1 MSTQSRLRDVAKLAG
16 VSLGTA
22 SQALNQ
28 HESVLLETRER
39 VLAAANTLSYRA
51 RSYERTN
58 GNGHARSAPSQLSV
72 IGMLTKHDR
81 GLPVDVNPFFSHVQA
96 GVESECRARNLGLMY
111 ANIEVDQSNHPL
123 AWPRMVS
130 ERRIDGLILI
140 GTSIDKLIGDIKR
153 KLNKPIVLVDSY
165 APNYPF
171 DAVEIDNVGGAFEAV
186 SHLIRCGHKH
196 IGLIGS
202 NPASSPDILER
213 RAGYLKALQ
222 HHSIT
227 ESYIEDELLHRT
239 ESYAS
244 TQKLL
249 RRAPQVTAIFACNDD
264 CAFGVLDAA
273 HNLGLR
279 VPRDLSVVGF
289 DDVDLAREVK
299 PALTTVQVHKAWL
312 GKLGVQQLVE
322 RVQQPDR
329 PRLAVMVATQLLER
343 DSVAPPRMA
352 QKRR

>member
-1 MSTQSRLRDVAKLAG
+1 MPTQSTLRDVAKLAG

-28 HESVLLETRER
+28 HGSVLAETRDR
-39 VLAAANTLSYRA
+39 VLDAAKTLSYRA
-51 RSYERTN
+51 RSYERN
-58 GNGHARSAPSQLSV
+58 GNGHVRAASAQLSV
-72 IGMLTKHDR
+72 IGLLTKHDR
-81 GLPVDVNPFFSHVQA
+81 GIPVDINPFFSHVQA

-140 GTSIDKLIGDIKR
+140 GTTLEKMVGDIKR

-165 APNYPF
+165 APDFPF
-171 DAVEIDNVGGAFEAV
+171 DSVEIDNIGGVFEAV
-186 SHLIRCGHKH
+186 QYLVQHGHRH

-202 NPASSPDILER
+202 NPASSLDILER
-213 RAGYLKALQ
+213 RTGYLKALSQ
-222 HHSIT
+222 HGIAHN
-227 ESYIEDELLHRT
+227 YIEDNVLHRE
-239 ESYAS
+239 ESYKA
-244 TQKLL
+244 TQALL
-249 RRAPQVTAIFACNDD
+249 KRAPQVTAIFACNDD
-264 CAFGVLDAA
+264 CAFGVMDAA
-273 HNLGLR
+273 HDLGLR
-279 VPRDLSVVGF
+279 VPRDLSVIGF

-299 PALTTVQVHKAWL
+299 PALTTVQVHKTWL

-329 PRLAVMVATQLLER
+329 PRLSVTVSTRLIER
-343 DSVAPPRMA
+343 ESVAAPRTA
-352 QKRR
+352 GKRR

>member
-1 MSTQSRLRDVAKLAG
+1 MPTQSTLRDVAKLAG

-28 HESVLLETRER
+28 HGSVLIETRDR
-39 VLAAANTLSYRA
+39 VLDAAKTLGYRA
-51 RSYERTN
+51 RAYERN
-58 GNGHARSAPSQLSV
+58 GNGHARSSSSQLSV
-72 IGMLTKHDR
+72 IGLLTKHDR
-81 GLPVDVNPFFSHVQA
+81 GIPVDINPFFSHVQA

-123 AWPRMVS
+123 TWPRMVS

-140 GTSIDKLIGDIKR
+140 GTSIEKMAGDIKR

-165 APNYPF
+165 APDFSF
-171 DAVEIDNVGGAFEAV
+171 DSVEIDNVGGAFEAV
-186 SHLIRCGHKH
+186 RYLIQHGHNH

-202 NPASSPDILER
+202 NPASSPDVLER
-213 RAGYLKALQ
+213 RAGYFRALTQ
-222 HHSIT
+222 HGIAHNYVEDNVLHRE
-227 ESYIEDELLHRT
+227 ESYKATQALL
-239 ESYAS
+239 
-244 TQKLL
+244 K
-249 RRAPQVTAIFACNDD
+249 RAPHITAVFACNDD

-273 HNLGLR
+273 HGLGLR
-279 VPRDLSVVGF
+279 VPRDLSVIGF

-299 PALTTVQVHKAWL
+299 PALTTVQVHKTWL

-329 PRLAVMVATQLLER
+329 PRLAVTVSTRLIER
-343 DSVAPPRMA
+343 ESVAAPRVVN
-352 QKRR
+352 KRR